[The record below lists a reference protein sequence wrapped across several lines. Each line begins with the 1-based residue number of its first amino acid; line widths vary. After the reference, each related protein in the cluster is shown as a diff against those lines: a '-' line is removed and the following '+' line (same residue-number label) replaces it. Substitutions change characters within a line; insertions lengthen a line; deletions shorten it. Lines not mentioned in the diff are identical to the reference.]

1 MYQTNYFIIN
11 IGNRMKKNNNQGFT
25 LTELLVVIVIMG
37 IMAAVAMPSFTRFV
51 SSTRLTNR
59 AEQMANLFRFAKAEA
74 VRLNTPVI
82 VCGTDI
88 RSDGRPSGAC
98 KGTIDSNGWR
108 AFADKNRN
116 GSYQAADDV
125 DLRTISL
132 NGTSKQ
138 EKKVTLEAQFF
149 NIAGAKQTHKNTKF
163 VFMPNGTFGRM
174 GTGYGDMVIADSY
187 VRFVMS
193 DAENANNKQT
203 RSIVIAPSGTATV
216 CSGQAEKV
224 AVNGSMAG
232 WNCGLK

>member
-1 MYQTNYFIIN
+1 
-11 IGNRMKKNNNQGFT
+11 MKKNNNQGFT
-25 LTELLVVIVIMG
+25 LTELLVVIAIMG

-51 SSTRLTNR
+51 ASTRLTNR
-59 AEQMANLFRFAKAEA
+59 AEQLANLFRFAKAEA
-74 VRLNTPVI
+74 VRLNAPVI

-88 RSDGRPSGAC
+88 RSDGRPSGIC
-98 KGTIDSNGWR
+98 KNTIDSNGWR

-132 NGTSKQ
+132 NGTNLQ
-138 EKKVTLEAQFF
+138 DKKVTLEAQFF
-149 NIAGAKQTHKNTKF
+149 NIAGAKQAHKNTKF

-174 GTGYGDMVIADSY
+174 DKGYGDTVIADSY
-187 VRFVMS
+187 IRFVVS
-193 DAENANNKQT
+193 DAENTSNKHT
-203 RSIVIAPSGTATV
+203 RSVVIAPSGAVTV

-224 AVNGSMAG
+224 AVDSAKAG

>member
-1 MYQTNYFIIN
+1 
-11 IGNRMKKNNNQGFT
+11 MKKNNNQGFT
-25 LTELLVVIVIMG
+25 LTELLVVIAIMG

-51 SSTRLTNR
+51 ASTRLTNR
-59 AEQMANLFRFAKAEA
+59 AEQLANLFRFAKAEA
-74 VRLNTPVI
+74 VRLNAPVI

-98 KGTIDSNGWR
+98 NNKIDSNGWR

-116 GSYQAADDV
+116 GNYVAADDV

-132 NGTSKQ
+132 NGTNSQ
-138 EKKVTLEAQFF
+138 DKKVTLEAQFF
-149 NIAGAKQTHKNTKF
+149 NIAGAKQAHKNTKF

-174 GTGYGDMVIADSY
+174 DKGYGDTVIADSY
-187 VRFVMS
+187 IRFVVS
-193 DAENANNKQT
+193 DAENTSNKHT
-203 RSIVIAPSGTATV
+203 RSVVIAPSGAVTV

-224 AVNGSMAG
+224 AVDSAKAG